1 MLSAMHTWSLTAIAV
16 VAGIAMLWVF
26 GRFSNRERAAYAKR
40 QARAQLYAMRL
51 FASEPALILRAQKQL
66 LIWNARYLALLLP
79 PVAIMIIPSILLF
92 TALENLYGK
101 RPIEPGESAIVCA
114 RFRDGVDLHELQP
127 GARKHSQKA
136 RLHRRDCGGPPS
148 RSGRSLLASA
158 RGWPSVPQ
166 RARFAAGP
174 RAEDRSGVPGGLP
187 QCCRIPH
194 KLARLVR
201 GDLPAH
207 HARRLPPGHPG
218 VAPVT
223 FTPVCNILY

>member
-127 GARKHSQKA
+127 ALESTLKRQGFIVETAA
-136 RLHRRDCGGPPS
+136 VRLPDRGEVYWRVRAAGRVS
-148 RSGRSLLASA
+148 RS
-158 RGWPSVPQ
+158 V
-166 RARFAAGP
+166 
-174 RAEDRSGVPGGLP
+174 
-187 QCCRIPH
+187 
-194 KLARLVR
+194 LVS
-201 GDLPAH
+201 
-207 HARRLPPGHPG
+207 PPGPVRKIE
-218 VAPVT
+218 VAYPAAYLNVVGYRINWLVWFVAICLLT
-223 FTPVCNILY
+223 MLAASRLGIPALRL